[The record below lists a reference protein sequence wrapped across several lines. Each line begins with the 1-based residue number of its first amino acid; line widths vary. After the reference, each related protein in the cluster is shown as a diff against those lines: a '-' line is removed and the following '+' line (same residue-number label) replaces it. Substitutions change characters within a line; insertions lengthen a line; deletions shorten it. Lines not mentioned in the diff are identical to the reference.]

1 MRNFVELRLLAT
13 SPVNLLPH
21 FLHTAYS
28 TSPPVAQEKLG
39 LFIFA
44 RPTSFWTGLYAAQH
58 TIETQSEI
66 AVYTLRLRLGFI
78 MHRHGDWCRNRAD
91 ASTNWLEGNL
101 GIYYRSDHCLSCHLG
116 SAGHLFKTLSESD
129 SCNDYTDI
137 ISHYLGKNWGI
148 FLGVIY
154 FLMIIHGIFIY
165 SLSVVFDSASYLKT
179 FGLTDADL
187 SQSLLYK
194 VAIFAVLVAIASGGE
209 RLLFKISGPMVVVKV
224 GIIVVF
230 GFAMIPHWNF
240 ANITAFPQASVF
252 FRDVLLTIPF
262 CFFSAVFI
270 QVLNPM
276 NIAYR
281 KREADKVL
289 ATRLALRTHRIS
301 YITLIAVIL
310 FFAFSFTFSISH
322 EEAVSAFEQNISAL
336 ALAAQVIPGHIIHI
350 TSTVL
355 NIFAVLTAFFGIYL
369 GFHEAIKGIILNL
382 LSRIIDTKKINSRML
397 TLAICAF
404 IVITLTIWVSFRVSV
419 LVFFQLGSPLYGI
432 VSCLIPFFLIYKVA
446 QLEKLRGFKAWLILL
461 YGILLCL
468 SPLLK
473 LIE

>member
-1 MRNFVELRLLAT
+1 MQDNTIQLSNNKTTITSSSKRLPFTKYDFGWVLLCIGMAIGAGTVLMPVQIGLTGIWVFIVAFIIAYPAT
-13 SPVNLLPH
+13 YIV
-21 FLHTAYS
+21 
-28 TSPPVAQEKLG
+28 Q
-39 LFIFA
+39 
-44 RPTSFWTGLYAAQH
+44 
-58 TIETQSEI
+58 
-66 AVYTLRLRLGFI
+66 
-78 MHRHGDWCRNRAD
+78 D
-91 ASTNWLEGNL
+91 
-101 GIYYRSDHCLSCHLG
+101 IYL
-116 SAGHLFKTLSESD
+116 KTLSESET
-129 SCNDYTDI
+129 CNDYTDI
-137 ISHYLGKNWGI
+137 ISHYLGKNWGV

-165 SLSVVFDSASYLKT
+165 SLSVVFDSASYIKT

-187 SQSLLYK
+187 SQSVLYK
-194 VAIFAVLVAIASGGE
+194 VAIFSLLVAIASGGE
-209 RLLFKISGPMVVVKV
+209 KLLFKISGPMVVVKV
-224 GIIVVF
+224 GIIIVF

-240 ANITAFPQASVF
+240 SNITAFPQASVF
-252 FRDVLLTIPF
+252 FRDVLLTVPF

-281 KREADKVL
+281 KREADRVL
-289 ATRLALRTHRIS
+289 ATRMAIRTHRIS

-310 FFAFSFTFSISH
+310 FFSFSFTFSISH

-336 ALAAQVIPGHIIHI
+336 ALAAQVIPGQIIHI
-350 TSTVL
+350 TSTIL

-382 LSRIIDTKKINSRML
+382 LSRVINIEKISPLAL
-397 TLAICAF
+397 TLGIYTF
-404 IVITLTIWVSFRVSV
+404 IVITLVIWVSFRVSV
-419 LVFFQLGSPLYGI
+419 LIFFQLGSPLYGI
-432 VSCLIPFFLIYKVA
+432 VSCIIPFFLIYKVK
-446 QLEKLRGFKAWLILL
+446 QLEKLRGLRTWLILL

>member
-1 MRNFVELRLLAT
+1 MQHNTLPKHNQKLPFTRYDFGWVLLCIGMAIGAGTVLMPVQIGLKGIWVFITAAIIAYPAT
-13 SPVNLLPH
+13 WV
-21 FLHTAYS
+21 
-28 TSPPVAQEKLG
+28 VQ
-39 LFIFA
+39 
-44 RPTSFWTGLYAAQH
+44 
-58 TIETQSEI
+58 
-66 AVYTLRLRLGFI
+66 
-78 MHRHGDWCRNRAD
+78 D
-91 ASTNWLEGNL
+91 
-101 GIYYRSDHCLSCHLG
+101 IYL
-116 SAGHLFKTLSESD
+116 KTLSESD

-230 GFAMIPHWNF
+230 DFAMIPHWNF

>member
-1 MRNFVELRLLAT
+1 
-13 SPVNLLPH
+13 
-21 FLHTAYS
+21 
-28 TSPPVAQEKLG
+28 
-39 LFIFA
+39 
-44 RPTSFWTGLYAAQH
+44 
-58 TIETQSEI
+58 
-66 AVYTLRLRLGFI
+66 
-78 MHRHGDWCRNRAD
+78 
-91 ASTNWLEGNL
+91 
-101 GIYYRSDHCLSCHLG
+101 
-116 SAGHLFKTLSESD
+116 
-129 SCNDYTDI
+129 
-137 ISHYLGKNWGI
+137 
-148 FLGVIY
+148 
-154 FLMIIHGIFIY
+154 MIIHGIFIY

-187 SQSLLYK
+187 SQSLFYK

-240 ANITAFPQASVF
+240 ANITAFPQASDF

-336 ALAAQVIPGHIIHI
+336 ALYCAGDPWAYHSYHLYG
-350 TSTVL
+350 TE
-355 NIFAVLTAFFGIYL
+355 YL
-369 GFHEAIKGIILNL
+369 CRTDCILWH
-382 LSRIIDTKKINSRML
+382 LSR
-397 TLAICAF
+397 F
-404 IVITLTIWVSFRVSV
+404 
-419 LVFFQLGSPLYGI
+419 P
-432 VSCLIPFFLIYKVA
+432 
-446 QLEKLRGFKAWLILL
+446 RGH
-461 YGILLCL
+461 
-468 SPLLK
+468 
-473 LIE
+473 

>member
-1 MRNFVELRLLAT
+1 MQDNTLQLSNNTATAVPFSKKIPFTKYDFGWVLLCIGMAIGAGTVLMPVQIGLTGIWVFIVAFIIAYPAT
-13 SPVNLLPH
+13 YIV
-21 FLHTAYS
+21 
-28 TSPPVAQEKLG
+28 Q
-39 LFIFA
+39 
-44 RPTSFWTGLYAAQH
+44 
-58 TIETQSEI
+58 
-66 AVYTLRLRLGFI
+66 
-78 MHRHGDWCRNRAD
+78 D
-91 ASTNWLEGNL
+91 
-101 GIYYRSDHCLSCHLG
+101 IYL
-116 SAGHLFKTLSESD
+116 KTLSESET
-129 SCNDYTDI
+129 CNDYTDI
-137 ISHYLGKNWGI
+137 ISHYLGKNWGV

-165 SLSVVFDSASYLKT
+165 SLSVVFDSASYIKT
-179 FGLTDADL
+179 FGLTEADL
-187 SQSLLYK
+187 SQSIIYK

-209 RLLFKISGPMVVVKV
+209 KLLFKISGPMVVVKV
-224 GIIVVF
+224 GIIIVF
-230 GFAMIPHWNF
+230 GFAMVPHWNF
-240 ANITAFPQASVF
+240 ANISASVF

-281 KREADKVL
+281 KRVADRVL
-289 ATRLALRTHRIS
+289 ATRMAIRTHRIS

-310 FFAFSFTFSISH
+310 FFSFSFTFSISH

-336 ALAAQVIPGHIIHI
+336 ALAAQVIPGQIIHI

-369 GFHEAIKGIILNL
+369 GFHEAIKGIILNV
-382 LSRIIDTKKINSRML
+382 LSRVIDIEKINPLVL
-397 TLAICAF
+397 TLGICTF
-404 IVITLTIWVSFRVSV
+404 IVITLVIWVSFRVSV

-432 VSCLIPFFLIYKVA
+432 VSCIIPFFLIYKVT
-446 QLEKLRGFKAWLILL
+446 QLEKLRGLKTWLILL

>member
-1 MRNFVELRLLAT
+1 MQHDT
-13 SPVNLLPH
+13 SPLCDRRTSGKPASQTLPFTRYDFGWVLLCIGMAIGAGTVLMPVQIGLKGIWV
-21 FLHTAYS
+21 FITAS
-28 TSPPVAQEKLG
+28 L
-39 LFIFA
+39 
-44 RPTSFWTGLYAAQH
+44 
-58 TIETQSEI
+58 I
-66 AVYTLRLRLGFI
+66 AYPATWIVQ
-78 MHRHGDWCRNRAD
+78 D
-91 ASTNWLEGNL
+91 
-101 GIYYRSDHCLSCHLG
+101 IYL
-116 SAGHLFKTLSESD
+116 KTLSESET
-129 SCNDYTDI
+129 CNDYTDV

-165 SLSVVFDSASYLKT
+165 SLSVVFDSASYIRT

-187 SQSLLYK
+187 SQSLIYK
-194 VAIFAVLVAIASGGE
+194 VAIFAALVAIASGGE
-209 RLLFKISGPMVVVKV
+209 KLLFKISGPMVVVKV

-230 GFAMIPHWNF
+230 GLAMIPHWNLS
-240 ANITAFPQASVF
+240 NITAFPQAPTF

-281 KREADKVL
+281 KREADRVL
-289 ATRLALRTHRIS
+289 ATRMAIRTHRIS

-310 FFAFSFTFSISH
+310 FFSFSFTFSITH

-336 ALAAQVIPGHIIHI
+336 ALAAQVIPGPIIHI

-369 GFHEAIKGIILNL
+369 GFHEAMKGIILNVL
-382 LSRIIDTKKINSRML
+382 GRVVNVGNIPPRII
-397 TLAICAF
+397 TLGICAF
-404 IVITLTIWVSFRVSV
+404 IVTTLVIWVSFRVSV

-446 QLEKLRGFKAWLILL
+446 QLEKLRGLKTWLILL

>member
-1 MRNFVELRLLAT
+1 MG
-13 SPVNLLPH
+13 
-21 FLHTAYS
+21 
-28 TSPPVAQEKLG
+28 KLIPF
-39 LFIFA
+39 LFIA
-44 RPTSFWTGLYAAQH
+44 LDGKS
-58 TIETQSEI
+58 
-66 AVYTLRLRLGFI
+66 AVAHLRLRIPGHKLRGSWFSFRWSPVRI
-78 MHRHGDWCRNRAD
+78 VIGSHGLIATVFYFKNYA
-91 ASTNWLEGNL
+91 T
-101 GIYYRSDHCLSCHLG
+101 GIQRQHGMPGSC
-116 SAGHLFKTLSESD
+116 GHLQHRTGFP
-129 SCNDYTDI
+129 
-137 ISHYLGKNWGI
+137 
-148 FLGVIY
+148 F
-154 FLMIIHGIFIY
+154 
-165 SLSVVFDSASYLKT
+165 
-179 FGLTDADL
+179 
-187 SQSLLYK
+187 YK

-240 ANITAFPQASVF
+240 ANITAFPQASDF

-301 YITLIAVIL
+301 YVTLIAVIL

-382 LSRIIDTKKINSRML
+382 LSRIIDTRKINSRVL
-397 TLAICAF
+397 TLAICTF
-404 IVITLTIWVSFRVSV
+404 IVMTLTIWVSFRVSV

-432 VSCLIPFFLIYKVA
+432 VSCLIPFFLISKVS
-446 QLEKLRGFKAWLILL
+446 QLKKLRGLKTWLILF
-461 YGILLCL
+461 YGILLCF

>member
-1 MRNFVELRLLAT
+1 MT
-13 SPVNLLPH
+13 TP
-21 FLHTAYS
+21 
-28 TSPPVAQEKLG
+28 
-39 LFIFA
+39 I
-44 RPTSFWTGLYAAQH
+44 
-58 TIETQSEI
+58 
-66 AVYTLRLRLGFI
+66 
-78 MHRHGDWCRNRAD
+78 
-91 ASTNWLEGNL
+91 
-101 GIYYRSDHCLSCHLG
+101 LSVITWG
-116 SAGHLFKTLSESD
+116 S
-129 SCNDYTDI
+129 
-137 ISHYLGKNWGI
+137 WGI

-179 FGLTDADL
+179 FGLTDAESL
-187 SQSLLYK
+187 PQSLLYK

-209 RLLFKISGPMVVVKV
+209 RLLFKISGPMVVVKSRDYCRV
-224 GIIVVF
+224 RF
-230 GFAMIPHWNF
+230 CDDPALEFADTNRL
-240 ANITAFPQASVF
+240 PQASVF

-310 FFAFSFTFSISH
+310 FLPFRFTFSISH

-382 LSRIIDTKKINSRML
+382 LSRIIDTKKINSRVL
-397 TLAICAF
+397 TLAMY
-404 IVITLTIWVSFRVSV
+404 TLSS
-419 LVFFQLGSPLYGI
+419 
-432 VSCLIPFFLIYKVA
+432 
-446 QLEKLRGFKAWLILL
+446 LR
-461 YGILLCL
+461 
-468 SPLLK
+468 
-473 LIE
+473 

>member
-1 MRNFVELRLLAT
+1 MQDNTLQLSHNTATAVPFSKKIPFTKYDFGWVLLCIGMAIGAGTVLMPVQIGLTGIWVFIVAFIIAYPAT
-13 SPVNLLPH
+13 YIV
-21 FLHTAYS
+21 
-28 TSPPVAQEKLG
+28 Q
-39 LFIFA
+39 
-44 RPTSFWTGLYAAQH
+44 
-58 TIETQSEI
+58 
-66 AVYTLRLRLGFI
+66 
-78 MHRHGDWCRNRAD
+78 D
-91 ASTNWLEGNL
+91 
-101 GIYYRSDHCLSCHLG
+101 IYL
-116 SAGHLFKTLSESD
+116 KTLSESET
-129 SCNDYTDI
+129 CNDYTYI
-137 ISHYLGKNWGI
+137 ISNYLGKNWGV

-154 FLMIIHGIFIY
+154 FLMIIHG
-165 SLSVVFDSASYLKT
+165 LSVVFDSASYIKT
-179 FGLTDADL
+179 FGLTETDL
-187 SQSLLYK
+187 SQSIIYK

-209 RLLFKISGPMVVVKV
+209 KLLFKISGPMVVVKV
-224 GIIVVF
+224 GIIIVF
-230 GFAMIPHWNF
+230 GFAMVPHWNF
-240 ANITAFPQASVF
+240 ANISAFPEASVF

-281 KREADKVL
+281 KRVADRVL
-289 ATRLALRTHRIS
+289 ATRMAIRTHRIS

-310 FFAFSFTFSISH
+310 FFSFSFTFSISH

-336 ALAAQVIPGHIIHI
+336 ALAAQVIPGQIIHI

-369 GFHEAIKGIILNL
+369 GFHEAIKGIILNV
-382 LSRIIDTKKINSRML
+382 LSRVIDVEKINPLVL
-397 TLAICAF
+397 TLGICTF
-404 IVITLTIWVSFRVSV
+404 IVITLVIWVSFRVSV

-432 VSCLIPFFLIYKVA
+432 VSCIIPFFLIYKVT
-446 QLEKLRGFKAWLILL
+446 QLEKLRGLKTWLILL

>member
-1 MRNFVELRLLAT
+1 MQHNTLPKHDQKLPFTRYDFGWVLLCIGMAIGAGTVLMPVQIGLKGIWVFITAAIIAYPAT
-13 SPVNLLPH
+13 WV
-21 FLHTAYS
+21 
-28 TSPPVAQEKLG
+28 VQ
-39 LFIFA
+39 
-44 RPTSFWTGLYAAQH
+44 
-58 TIETQSEI
+58 
-66 AVYTLRLRLGFI
+66 
-78 MHRHGDWCRNRAD
+78 D
-91 ASTNWLEGNL
+91 
-101 GIYYRSDHCLSCHLG
+101 IYL
-116 SAGHLFKTLSESD
+116 KTLSESD

-187 SQSLLYK
+187 SQSLFYK
-194 VAIFAVLVAIASGGE
+194 VAIFA
-209 RLLFKISGPMVVVKV
+209 PMVVVKV

-240 ANITAFPQASVF
+240 ANITAFPQASDF

-382 LSRIIDTKKINSRML
+382 LSRIIDTRKINSLVL
-397 TLAICAF
+397 TLAICTF

-432 VSCLIPFFLIYKVA
+432 VSCLIPFFLIYKVS
-446 QLEKLRGFKAWLILL
+446 QLEKLRGFKAWMILL

>member
-1 MRNFVELRLLAT
+1 MQHNTLPKHDQKLPFTRYDFGWVLLCIGMAIGAGTVLMPVQIGLKGIWVFITAAIIAYPAT
-13 SPVNLLPH
+13 WV
-21 FLHTAYS
+21 
-28 TSPPVAQEKLG
+28 VQ
-39 LFIFA
+39 
-44 RPTSFWTGLYAAQH
+44 
-58 TIETQSEI
+58 
-66 AVYTLRLRLGFI
+66 
-78 MHRHGDWCRNRAD
+78 D
-91 ASTNWLEGNL
+91 
-101 GIYYRSDHCLSCHLG
+101 IYL
-116 SAGHLFKTLSESD
+116 KTLSESD

-187 SQSLLYK
+187 SQSLFYK

-240 ANITAFPQASVF
+240 ANITAFPQASDF

-289 ATRLALRTHRIS
+289 ATRL
-301 YITLIAVIL
+301 
-310 FFAFSFTFSISH
+310 
-322 EEAVSAFEQNISAL
+322 AL

-382 LSRIIDTKKINSRML
+382 LSRIIDTRKINSRML

-432 VSCLIPFFLIYKVA
+432 VSCLIPFFLIYKVS
-446 QLEKLRGFKAWLILL
+446 QLEKLRGFKAWMILL

>member
-1 MRNFVELRLLAT
+1 
-13 SPVNLLPH
+13 
-21 FLHTAYS
+21 
-28 TSPPVAQEKLG
+28 
-39 LFIFA
+39 
-44 RPTSFWTGLYAAQH
+44 
-58 TIETQSEI
+58 
-66 AVYTLRLRLGFI
+66 

-91 ASTNWLEGNL
+91 ASTNWLKGNL

-116 SAGHLFKTLSESD
+116 STGHLFKTLSESD

-137 ISHYLGKNWGI
+137 IGHYLGKNWGI
-148 FLGVIY
+148 FPQGLSTFDDY
-154 FLMIIHGIFIY
+154 PRDFIY

-187 SQSLLYK
+187 SQSLFYK

-240 ANITAFPQASVF
+240 ANITAFPQASDF

-289 ATRLALRTHRIS
+289 ATR
-301 YITLIAVIL
+301 
-310 FFAFSFTFSISH
+310 
-322 EEAVSAFEQNISAL
+322 
-336 ALAAQVIPGHIIHI
+336 
-350 TSTVL
+350 
-355 NIFAVLTAFFGIYL
+355 
-369 GFHEAIKGIILNL
+369 
-382 LSRIIDTKKINSRML
+382 SRCVPTG
-397 TLAICAF
+397 LAI
-404 IVITLTIWVSFRVSV
+404 SRS
-419 LVFFQLGSPLYGI
+419 
-432 VSCLIPFFLIYKVA
+432 
-446 QLEKLRGFKAWLILL
+446 LR
-461 YGILLCL
+461 
-468 SPLLK
+468 
-473 LIE
+473 

>member
-1 MRNFVELRLLAT
+1 MQDNTLQLSNNTATAVPFSKKIPFTKYDFGWVLLCIGMAIGAGTVLMPVQIGLTGIWVFIVAFIIAYPAT
-13 SPVNLLPH
+13 YIV
-21 FLHTAYS
+21 
-28 TSPPVAQEKLG
+28 Q
-39 LFIFA
+39 
-44 RPTSFWTGLYAAQH
+44 
-58 TIETQSEI
+58 
-66 AVYTLRLRLGFI
+66 
-78 MHRHGDWCRNRAD
+78 D
-91 ASTNWLEGNL
+91 
-101 GIYYRSDHCLSCHLG
+101 IYL
-116 SAGHLFKTLSESD
+116 KTLSESET
-129 SCNDYTDI
+129 CNDYTDI
-137 ISHYLGKNWGI
+137 ISHYLGKNWGV

-165 SLSVVFDSASYLKT
+165 SLSVVFDSASYIKT
-179 FGLTDADL
+179 FGLTEADL
-187 SQSLLYK
+187 SQSIIYK
-194 VAIFAVLVAIASGGE
+194 VAIVAGGE
-209 RLLFKISGPMVVVKV
+209 KLLFKISGPMVVVKV
-224 GIIVVF
+224 GIIIVF
-230 GFAMIPHWNF
+230 GFAMVPHWNF
-240 ANITAFPQASVF
+240 ANISAFPEASVF

-281 KREADKVL
+281 KRVTDRVL
-289 ATRLALRTHRIS
+289 ATRMAIRTHRIS

-310 FFAFSFTFSISH
+310 FFSFSFTFSISH

-336 ALAAQVIPGHIIHI
+336 ALAAQVIPGQIIHI

-369 GFHEAIKGIILNL
+369 GFHEAIKGIILNV
-382 LSRIIDTKKINSRML
+382 LSRVIDVEKINPLVL
-397 TLAICAF
+397 TLGICTF
-404 IVITLTIWVSFRVSV
+404 IVITLVIWVSFRVSV

-432 VSCLIPFFLIYKVA
+432 VSCIIPFFLIYKVT
-446 QLEKLRGFKAWLILL
+446 QLEKLRGLKTWLILL